1 MIMFGLFDFGGR
13 GRIRTIEVE
22 DNRFT
27 VCPLWPLGNSP
38 IFSLLI
44 RILTVLKSGAGGRT
58 RTPDLLITNQLLYQ
72 LSYTSKFQR
81 PTNISHLEGVVKQK
95 IQKSI
100 KIGIF
105 FILRGKIEKEF
116 TVGGIIM
123 RKKLLSIFI
132 CMAISATAFLF
143 AGCGGGDTASVYFL
157 NFKPESADV
166 YEEIAKIYEQETGI
180 PVKVVTAAANT
191 YEQTLKSEIAK
202 SNAPTIFQ
210 VNGPIGYE
218 SWKNYCEDIS
228 DSKLYSYLSDKSLA
242 IKGDGDSVYAVP
254 YVVEGYGIIYND
266 AICRKYFSLSGKVS
280 ELSDMSQV
288 KNFEQLKTIVED
300 MTTHKSELG
309 IEGVFASTSLSSGE
323 DWRWQTHLLNVP
335 LYYEFKDN
343 DDFDDP
349 TLAGLNSKQ
358 IAFRYSE
365 NFRNLFDLY
374 INNSITPK
382 NLLGSKSTSDSMAE
396 FALGKVAMVQNGNW
410 AWSQIS
416 GVEGN
421 VVSESDI
428 KFLPLYS
435 GTDDD
440 DEQGL
445 CIGTE
450 NYFAI
455 NSKASDEDKKASLD
469 FLDWLFSSETGK
481 KIVTEKL
488 NFLTPFNTFSDEQLP
503 NDPLA
508 KEVVRYMRSEEY
520 DTVPW
525 IFTSF
530 PSDVYKTE
538 VGNALLEYVQGNKS
552 YDEVKKTII
561 DTWKSE
567 RG

>member
-1 MIMFGLFDFGGR
+1 
-13 GRIRTIEVE
+13 
-22 DNRFT
+22 
-27 VCPLWPLGNSP
+27 
-38 IFSLLI
+38 
-44 RILTVLKSGAGGRT
+44 
-58 RTPDLLITNQLLYQ
+58 
-72 LSYTSKFQR
+72 
-81 PTNISHLEGVVKQK
+81 
-95 IQKSI
+95 
-100 KIGIF
+100 
-105 FILRGKIEKEF
+105 
-116 TVGGIIM
+116 M
-123 RKKLLSIFI
+123 RKKLLSILL
-132 CMAISATAFLF
+132 CLAVLATAFMCS
-143 AGCGGGDTASVYFL
+143 GCRGEDTASVYFL

-166 YEEIAKIYEQETGI
+166 YEEIAEIYEQETGV

-218 SWKNYCEDIS
+218 SWKDYCMDIG
-228 DSKLYSYLSDKSLA
+228 DSKLYSYLSDESLA
-242 IKGDGDSVYAVP
+242 IKGEDGGVYAVP

-266 AICRKYFSLSGKVS
+266 AICRKYFELSGKA
-280 ELSDMSQV
+280 SDLTSMADV

-309 IEGVFASTSLSSGE
+309 IEGVFASTSLSAGE
-323 DWRWQTHLLNVP
+323 DWRWQTHLLNMP

-343 DDFDDP
+343 EDYEDP
-349 TLAGLNSKQ
+349 TIAGLNSKQ
-358 IAFRYSE
+358 IAFRFAD

-374 INNSITPK
+374 TNNSITEK
-382 NLLGSKSTSDSMAE
+382 SLLGSKSTSDSMAE

-421 VVSESDI
+421 VVSENDI
-428 KFLPLYS
+428 KFLPLYTGIS
-435 GTDDD
+435 G
-440 DEQGL
+440 EENQGL

-455 NSKASDEDKKASLD
+455 NKNVSDEKRQASLD

-481 KIVTEKL
+481 DYVTNKL
-488 NFLTPFNTFSDEQLP
+488 NFVTPFDTFSDDELP

-508 KEVVRYMRSEEY
+508 KEVVRYMRSDEY
-520 DTVPW
+520 TTIPW

-530 PSDVYKTE
+530 PSDTFKTE
-538 VGNALLEYVQGNKS
+538 VGNALLEYVQGSRS
-552 YDEVKKTII
+552 YDEVKKTVI

-567 RG
+567 SK